1 MVARIM
7 NYLFETEA
15 QLDNILNQ
23 ILNAL
28 RNDDDNYLKGIF
40 THMSDFFKHCVA
52 DKNLLIEAYRFRAI
66 KCFGFMAENVECENK
81 KQQFSHIEKLALKK
95 HKTIARPLASDEIK
109 SLDMLATFCTSRAL
123 ANKLCA
129 KFCDISLRREH
140 ITLYRAFLLANHIE
154 PYQQINNADSDSEI
168 GMLMQLIVGQEHY
181 IY

>member
-1 MVARIM
+1 M

-15 QLDNILNQ
+15 QLDNILNK

-40 THMSDFFKHCVA
+40 THMPDFFKHCVA

-66 KCFGFMAENVECENK
+66 KCFGFMAKSIEYENK

-109 SLDMLATFCTSRAL
+109 SLDILATFSTSQDFSK
-123 ANKLCA
+123 KLCVELS
-129 KFCDISLRREH
+129 DVSIHREH
-140 ITLYRAFLLANHIE
+140 VTLYRAFLLANGIE
-154 PYQQINNADSDSEI
+154 PYKQLNGTENDSERA
-168 GMLMQLIVGQEHY
+168 MLMHILCG
-181 IY
+181 